1 VVAEPAVRVEPLEQ
15 VSRVAESW
23 IVLSHLG
30 RRDVGDLAPV
40 RAGGERLQCRF
51 YFLQDDVYLLWLV
64 APGEV
69 DRQGL
74 AAIRPAQP

>member
-40 RAGGERLQCRF
+40 RAGGERL
-51 YFLQDDVYLLWLV
+51 
-64 APGEV
+64 
-69 DRQGL
+69 
-74 AAIRPAQP
+74 